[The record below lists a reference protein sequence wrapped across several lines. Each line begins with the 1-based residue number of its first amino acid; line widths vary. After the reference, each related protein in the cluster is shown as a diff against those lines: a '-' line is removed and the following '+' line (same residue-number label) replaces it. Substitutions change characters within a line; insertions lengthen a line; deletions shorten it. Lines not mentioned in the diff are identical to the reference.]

1 MVCRRR
7 REEREILLERESLV
21 SLRLNGVKVN
31 YFFICQRKLWLFDRG
46 VHMERNSDRVF
57 LGKLLDEESFPR
69 KRKRITID
77 DLIAIDILDDTTV
90 YEVKYSR
97 AFEKASKMQ
106 LGYYLYYLRKLGI
119 EREGI
124 LSYPRLRKRE
134 KVILADDL
142 IREIE
147 TALLKIQEVL
157 ASPSPPLAVRKP
169 YCSACSYFEFCF
181 G

>member
-1 MVCRRR
+1 
-7 REEREILLERESLV
+7 
-21 SLRLNGVKVN
+21 
-31 YFFICQRKLWLFDRG
+31 
-46 VHMERNSDRVF
+46 MEKNSDQVL

-69 KRKRITID
+69 KRKKMTID
-77 DLIAIDILDDTTV
+77 DLISVDVFDDTTV

-106 LGYYLYYLRKLGI
+106 LGYYLYYLQKLGI

-134 KVILADDL
+134 KVILTEEL
-142 IREIE
+142 VHEIE
-147 TALLKIQEVL
+147 TALAKIQEVL

-169 YCSACSYFEFCF
+169 YCSECSYFEFCF